1 MSPSFICICNRVSET
16 EIVRA
21 IVKKKKYSLKE
32 IIPFTGAG
40 ASCGKCR
47 PMVSTILL
55 NTMQGIP
62 NVQKS
67 IDWND

>member
-1 MSPSFICICNRVSET
+1 MSPSFICTCNRVSEI

-40 ASCGKCR
+40 ASCGRCR

-55 NTMQGIP
+55 NTMQSIP
-62 NVQKS
+62 AIQKT
-67 IDWND
+67 IDWNE